1 MKIFVRLWWQE
12 AAGFTSCNLRGPHSL
27 LFEFMIICERVD
39 FWNVMPGSQPN
50 ISAIKRTR
58 CSFTFVWKRRKNTF
72 KIWLSPFFAQINLN
86 WFSWGKKPW
95 SFGQKQYTIHKNN
108 EIIRLLVELL
118 GCDPAMVFQKSS
130 LSLVLMNLKIKNF
143 VKGLIFERSC
153 QDHNQISL
161 PSSVHFVV

>member
-1 MKIFVRLWWQE
+1 MVQKNPLFMNNNEILRLLVELLGCDHAMVFQK
-12 AAGFTSCNLRGPHSL
+12 SSLSLVLINLKTK
-27 LFEFMIICERVD
+27 EFCEMVN

-108 EIIRLLVELL
+108 EILRLLVELL

-130 LSLVLMNLKIKNF
+130 LSRVLMN
-143 VKGLIFERSC
+143 
-153 QDHNQISL
+153 
-161 PSSVHFVV
+161 